1 MNIMT
6 SITKVAIVT
15 GGGSGIGKASVL
27 RFAREGYKVG
37 IIDIV
42 DSAGLQTESQVIAE
56 GGEAKYIYGDVSK
69 ESDCRA
75 WAQAVLDQWGQID
88 TLVANA
94 GVQIN
99 GDLFTATEADWDLIV
114 GVNLKGVAY
123 SCKAVLP
130 QMIDQN
136 YGAIVLVSSI
146 NALEGVAGGQMPLY
160 DMSKAGVIGLMRSFA
175 NEYGKN
181 NIRVNAICPGVTVTE
196 FHEKK
201 AAKRGK
207 SPEELRA
214 SLTGHALLGKG
225 AEPSQIASA
234 IYFLNSDDGSHITG
248 QVLTVD
254 GGLTAMSHPI

>member
-1 MNIMT
+1 MA
-6 SITKVAIVT
+6 SVTKVAIVT
-15 GGGSGIGKASVL
+15 GGGSGIGKACVL

-37 IIDIV
+37 VIDIV
-42 DSAGLQTESQVIAE
+42 DSDGLQTEAQVLAE
-56 GGEAKYIYGDVSK
+56 GGEAKYFHGDVSS
-69 ESDCRA
+69 EDDCNG
-75 WAQAVLDQWGQID
+75 WSQAVFERWGQID
-88 TLVANA
+88 ALVANA
-94 GVQIN
+94 GVQLN
-99 GDLFTATEADWDLIV
+99 GDLFTATEADWALIV
-114 GVNLKGVAY
+114 GVNLKGVAF

-130 QMIDQN
+130 QMIEQHR
-136 YGAIVLVSSI
+136 GAIVLVSSI

-160 DMSKAGVIGLMRSFA
+160 DMSKAGVIGLMRSLA

-181 NIRVNAICPGVTVTE
+181 GIRVNAICPGVTVTE

-201 AAKRGK
+201 AAKHGK

-214 SLTGHALLGKG
+214 SLKGHALLGKG

-234 IYFLNSDDGSHITG
+234 IYFLNCDDASHITG